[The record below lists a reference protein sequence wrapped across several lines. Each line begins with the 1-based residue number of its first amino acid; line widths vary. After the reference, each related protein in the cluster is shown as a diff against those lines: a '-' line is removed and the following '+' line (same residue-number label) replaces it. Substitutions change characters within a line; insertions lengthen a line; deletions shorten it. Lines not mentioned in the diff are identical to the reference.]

1 MEYRMAK
8 IDLTLEDRVALLIM
22 DEGDNK
28 LNLQFCDDM
37 LAVIDRVEKETDALT
52 LVIKS
57 GHPHIWSNGFD
68 IDWVKARLEAGEKE
82 AVVRFLARDLELRIR
97 LLTCPLITIALLNG
111 HVFGGAAVLSCCFDF
126 RFMRSDRG
134 FFCIPAVDRN
144 YPILPGTGALL
155 GSVLSAYM
163 VRELVLTGRR
173 FTGTECEAHQVV
185 TAAYPNEELAEKVM
199 KFAAG
204 LNKGRQ
210 IVGSMKG
217 VLNRRV
223 VDLMKEDLEIIRQG
237 HVMV

>member
-1 MEYRMAK
+1 MAK

>member
-1 MEYRMAK
+1 MAK
-8 IDLTLEDRVALLIM
+8 IDLKMEDRVALVTM

-37 LAVIDRVEKETDALT
+37 LATIDRVEKETDSLT

-68 IDWVKARLEAGEKE
+68 VDWIKARQDAGDSE
-82 AVVRFLARDLELRIR
+82 AVTRFLTRDLELRMR

-134 FFCIPAVDRN
+134 FFCIPAVDRD

-173 FTGTECEAHQVV
+173 FTGTECEAHHVI
-185 TAAYPNEELAEKVM
+185 TAAYPNEELTEKVV

-223 VDLMKEDLEIIRQG
+223 VDLMKEDLGIIRQG

>member
-1 MEYRMAK
+1 MAM
-8 IDLTLEDRVALLIM
+8 IDLTLEDRVALLTM
-22 DEGDNK
+22 DEGDNR
-28 LNLQFCDDM
+28 LNLQLCDDM
-37 LAVIDRVEKETDALT
+37 LAMIERVEKETDALT

-68 IDWVKARLEAGEKE
+68 VDWVKTRQEAGDNE
-82 AVVRFLARDLELRIR
+82 AVIQFLARDLELRMH
-97 LLTCPLITIALLNG
+97 LLTCPPITIALLNG

-155 GSVLSAYM
+155 ESVLPAYM
-163 VRELVLTGRR
+163 VREIVLTGKR
-173 FTGTECEAHQVV
+173 FTGVECEEHHVI
-185 TAAYPNEELAEKVM
+185 TAAYPNEVLLEKVM
-199 KFAAG
+199 KFTTG
-204 LNKGRQ
+204 LKKERR

-223 VDLMKEDLEIIRQG
+223 VDLMKADLGIIRQG

>member
-1 MEYRMAK
+1 M
-8 IDLTLEDRVALLIM
+8 
-22 DEGDNK
+22 
-28 LNLQFCDDM
+28 
-37 LAVIDRVEKETDALT
+37 IDRVENETGALT

-68 IDWVKARLEAGEKE
+68 VDWIKAKQDVGDRD
-82 AVVRFLARDLELRIR
+82 AVTRFLTRDIELRMR
-97 LLTCPLITIALLNG
+97 LLSCPLVTIALLNG
-111 HVFGGAAVLSCCFDF
+111 HVFGGGAVLSCCFDF

-134 FFCIPAVDRN
+134 YFCIPAVDRDF
-144 YPILPGTGALL
+144 PILPGTGALL
-155 GSVLSAYM
+155 SSVLPAYI
-163 VRELVLTGRR
+163 VQDLVLTGRR
-173 FTGTECEAHQVV
+173 FTGHQSAEHHIVSVAHHH
-185 TAAYPNEELAEKVM
+185 EELEEKVM

-223 VDLMKEDLEIIRQG
+223 VDMMKEDLKIIGQG